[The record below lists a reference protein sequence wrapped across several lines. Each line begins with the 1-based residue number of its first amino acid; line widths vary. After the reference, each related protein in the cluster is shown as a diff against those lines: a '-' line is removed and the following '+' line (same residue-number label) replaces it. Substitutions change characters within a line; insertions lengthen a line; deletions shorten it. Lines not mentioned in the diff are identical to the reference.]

1 MTPCA
6 TASWAATSVGVLVS
20 APASSAAVAWRS
32 EALVQAGRLGEA
44 LADLPIAVMSLQSSL
59 GADHPESVFWLIR
72 LAEMSTLS
80 Q

>member
-1 MTPCA
+1 MHSP
-6 TASWAATSVGVLVS
+6 SKPQVEGSVQPHSFLGS
-20 APASSAAVAWRS
+20 EPS